1 MRKTQNKR
9 TLHDISHYIKVAN
22 RDGVLRESM
31 MSIASHTGY
40 SNATVH
46 RALQTL
52 EERGLIRIVLPQSA
66 KEPTTIYYQGPS
78 NDDTAD
84 LLQRATYAMTE
95 LSRATQTVE
104 EVMMDIRNHMALL
117 ENHPSHTHVH

>member
-9 TLHDISHYIKVAN
+9 TLHDISQYIKVAN
-22 RDGVLRESM
+22 RDGVLKESM
-31 MSIASHTGY
+31 MTIASRTGY

-52 EERGLIRIVLPQSA
+52 EERGIIRIVLSQSA

-78 NDDTAD
+78 NDDVAD

-95 LSRATQTVE
+95 LSRATQNVE
-104 EVMMDIRNHMALL
+104 EVMMDLRHHMSLM
-117 ENHPSHTHVH
+117 ETNRPHIQVH